1 MSVYERRLKNGIKRI
16 LKKFPQY
23 ERVENIDDADI
34 AVIFT
39 ADTYD
44 FYIITIDPIN
54 KESLKKLIYLKVFYL
69 KHTNPRN
76 RRQLVSNDVGRK
88 HFLMNR

>member
-1 MSVYERRLKNGIKRI
+1 MSVYERRLKNGIKKI

-34 AVIFT
+34 AIIFT
-39 ADTYD
+39 ADTD
-44 FYIITIDPIN
+44 HFYVITIGVDN
-54 KESLKKLIYLKVFYL
+54 KERLKKLVNLKVFYL

-76 RRQLVSNDVGRK
+76 RRQLIANDISRR
-88 HFLMNR
+88 HFMINR